1 MDVENGAE
9 GVKVDDKISIR
20 NRENV
25 GAGGREKCQYGLQ
38 PGCAV
43 GLTLVSRD

>member
-9 GVKVDDKISIR
+9 RVKVDDKISIR
-20 NRENV
+20 YRESV
-25 GAGGREKCQYGLQ
+25 RAVGREKCQYGLQ
-38 PGCAV
+38 PGCVV